1 MDVKYDKYKDKG
13 LTGLTNVGNTC
24 YLNSCMQL
32 LSHTYELNELL
43 DNINKDKI
51 NNNTEAVVLIEWN
64 NLRSLMW
71 SENCTIAPWGYIKA
85 IQKVSTDKNQEMF
98 SGGGPKKKKKTQV
111 DPYKVF
117 GLSKNYDEN
126 SLKKKYIELAMKYHP
141 DKNPDVDPQKF
152 KVISASYKALLTKLK
167 DSETGREH
175 NELKKDHTQ
184 YSENQTGD
192 NLKNVNFKKGFSSE
206 LFNKIYDENRIS
218 DVYDKGYGD
227 WINEN
232 QVDDSDPENIFK
244 DGFNEDKFHNEFSK
258 KKKKNIEKNSDSIVK
273 YDQPIV
279 DISFKGKDSI
289 VTIGKGEV
297 KDFSG
302 ESGGLLYRDYK
313 DAYTN
318 SCLIDI
324 DSVDISER
332 AASIKETDRRRKHI
346 SYELSEEDMKKEAL
360 KKYKEEQQEKERIE
374 RLSTFEEEAF
384 NSYDRIHQRML
395 GK

>member
-1 MDVKYDKYKDKG
+1 M
-13 LTGLTNVGNTC
+13 GNTDSSLSNEE
-24 YLNSCMQL
+24 YINQQRLIITAQQEQINRLASQQMNSQQMNPQQMNSQQMNPQQMNPQQMNPQQMNPQQQPTL
-32 LSHTYELNELL
+32 QPHIPMANQIP
-43 DNINKDKI
+43 DF
-51 NNNTEAVVLIEWN
+51 
-64 NLRSLMW
+64 
-71 SENCTIAPWGYIKA
+71 
-85 IQKVSTDKNQEMF
+85 NQEMF

-141 DKNPDVDPQKF
+141 DRNPDVDPKKF

-244 DGFNEDKFHNEFSK
+244 DGFNDDKFHNEFSK

-273 YDQPIV
+273 YDQPIF

-289 VTIGKGEV
+289 VTLGKGEV

>member
-1 MDVKYDKYKDKG
+1 M
-13 LTGLTNVGNTC
+13 GNTDSSLSNEE
-24 YLNSCMQL
+24 YINQQRLIITAQQEQINRLASQQMNSQQMNPQQMNPQQMNPQQMNHQQMNHQQQPTL
-32 LSHTYELNELL
+32 QPHIPMANQIP
-43 DNINKDKI
+43 DF
-51 NNNTEAVVLIEWN
+51 
-64 NLRSLMW
+64 
-71 SENCTIAPWGYIKA
+71 
-85 IQKVSTDKNQEMF
+85 NQEMF

-141 DKNPDVDPQKF
+141 DKNPDVDPKKF

-289 VTIGKGEV
+289 VTLGKGEV

-360 KKYKEEQQEKERIE
+360 KKYKEEQHEKERIE